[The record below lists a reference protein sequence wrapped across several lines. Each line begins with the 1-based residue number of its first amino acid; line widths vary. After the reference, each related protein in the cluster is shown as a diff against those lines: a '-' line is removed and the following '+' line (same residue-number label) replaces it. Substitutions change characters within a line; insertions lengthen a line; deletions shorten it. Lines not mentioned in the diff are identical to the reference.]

1 MDILGVHYNL
11 CDYSDKTDLFLR
23 GGNTKGSCFGWAAGG
38 RCSGTPREC
47 QDCNK
52 VTSCTGSSP
61 KPDFGPKFEERCRQ
75 VLVGG
80 GSGHWEEECH
90 FVRVDP
96 EERRCDNVC
105 FGSEEELLAFDRSHH
120 ERTRRSQFCREV
132 CGPVHVPEKPRSQ
145 PTGNQWIKLSQHS
158 SSSSSSSLVKE
169 VPDGTCVTTCD
180 NWPHAQCKV

>member
-11 CDYSDKTDLFLR
+11 RDYSDKTDLFLR

-61 KPDFGPKFEERCRQ
+61 KPDFGPEFEERCD
-75 VLVGG
+75 LVWG

-90 FVRVDP
+90 LVRVDP
-96 EERRCDNVC
+96 EEQRCDTQC
-105 FGSEEELLAFDRSHH
+105 FESSEELLAFDQSHP
-120 ERTRRSQFCREV
+120 ERTRRSGVCRDV
-132 CGPVHVPEKPRSQ
+132 CYLARVPEKPKSQ
-145 PTGNQWIKLSQHS
+145 STGNQGTKLSQH
-158 SSSSSSSLVKE
+158 SSSSLVKE

-180 NWPHAQCKV
+180 NWPHAQCKVYIEQKN